1 MVSVIAPLTGTVVSV
16 AAPGQIVPAGEA
28 VAILESMKM
37 EHTVAIDETIVVERV
52 NVQPG
57 DRVDKGL
64 ELATGSATSP
74 ADAET
79 SQPTRTHDRASLI
92 EVVDRHNVGL
102 DPARPGA
109 VAKRHRTGRRT
120 ARENL
125 DDLVDADSFVEYG
138 PLTIAAQRQR
148 RDVAELIKRTPADG
162 LVGGIGTVNADIID
176 RDTRCVVASYDYMVL
191 AGTQGMVNHRKKDRL
206 FELAERMR
214 LPVVLFTEG
223 GGGRPGDVD
232 MPGVSWLDCI
242 AFALFGGL
250 AGTVPTIGVNAGY
263 CFAGNA
269 ALLGTCDVVIAT
281 EDSNIGMAG
290 PAMIAGGGLGD
301 FAPTDIGPA
310 EVHAANGVVDVV
322 ATDEAEA
329 TAVARKVLAF
339 AQGRTAGGA
348 DLDPSRL
355 REAVPENRREAYDM
369 HVVIDA
375 LVDVESAVEFR
386 EHWNPAMIT
395 TMARVHGNPLGI
407 IANNSL
413 HLAGAIDHGAATKA
427 AEFMELCES
436 WKLPILFL
444 CDTPGFMVG
453 PDSDAQGL
461 PRSAGRL
468 FRVGANLTVPFGTVI
483 TRRGYG
489 LGAQAMAGGGFKE
502 PLFTVSWPTGEFG
515 PMGLEGAVRL
525 GFSKELA
532 AAPQGPEREAL
543 FEQLLDT
550 MIHHGKA
557 TNVAS
562 HFEID
567 DAIDP
572 ADTRRW
578 VDLLFDRAH
587 WRDG

>member
-1 MVSVIAPLTGTVVSV
+1 MAGISAHLTGTVVRI
-16 AAPGQIVPAGEA
+16 AAVGEVLVQGATAA
-28 VAILESMKM
+28 VIESMKM
-37 EHTVAIDETIVVERV
+37 EYAVLAEEPMVVEAVFVAVGQSVEAGDELLSGSPVAARVAEIEAEGEEARPGFDEVVERHA
-52 NVQPG
+52 
-57 DRVDKGL
+57 L
-64 ELATGSATSP
+64 
-74 ADAET
+74 
-79 SQPTRTHDRASLI
+79 
-92 EVVDRHNVGL
+92 GL
-102 DPARPGA
+102 DEARPDA
-109 VAKRHRTGRRT
+109 VAKRHGRGRRT

-125 DDLVDADSFVEYG
+125 DDLVDAGSFVEYG
-138 PLTIAAQRQR
+138 PLAIAAQRQR
-148 RDVAELIKRTPADG
+148 RDVSELIERTPADG
-162 LVGGIGTVNADIID
+162 LVGGIGQVEGQ
-176 RDTRCVVASYDYMVL
+176 RCVVASYDYMVL

-206 FELAERMR
+206 FEMAERMK
-214 LPVVLFTEG
+214 LPVVLFAEG

-232 MPGVSWLDCI
+232 MPGVSWLDCL
-242 AFALFGGL
+242 AFALFGKL

-301 FAPTDIGPA
+301 FAPAEIGPA
-310 EVHAANGVVDVV
+310 EVHGANGVVDVLV
-322 ATDEAEA
+322 ADEAEA
-329 TAVARKVLAF
+329 TAVAKQLLSLSS
-339 AQGRTAGGA
+339 GA
-348 DLDPSRL
+348 ILEGDAPPVEDARSV
-355 REAVPENRREAYDM
+355 VPENRREAYDM
-369 HVVIDA
+369 HRVIDA
-375 LVDVESAVEFR
+375 LVDVDSALEFR
-386 EHWNPAMIT
+386 PAWNPAMIT
-395 TMARVHGNPLGI
+395 AMARVDGHPVAV

-436 WKLPILFL
+436 WHIPILFL

-453 PDSDAQGL
+453 PDSDAEGL
-461 PRSAGRL
+461 PRSAGKL

-515 PMGLEGAVRL
+515 PMGLEGAVHL
-525 GFSKELA
+525 GFSRELA
-532 AAPQGPEREAL
+532 EAAEGPEREAL
-543 FEQLLDT
+543 FAKLLDT
-550 MIHHGKA
+550 MIEHGKA

-578 VDLLFDRAH
+578 INLLFTTNQNL
-587 WRDG
+587 